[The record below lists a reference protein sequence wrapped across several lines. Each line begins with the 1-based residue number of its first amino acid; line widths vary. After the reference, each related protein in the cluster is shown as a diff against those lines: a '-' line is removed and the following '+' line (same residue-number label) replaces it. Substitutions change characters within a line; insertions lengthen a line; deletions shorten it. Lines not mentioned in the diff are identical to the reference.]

1 MTTMPPRNLEGE
13 PLTPS
18 QSLSIRNAATRADIM
33 VELTRLAVH
42 FPTSLSPE
50 EQALRLS
57 EFCHDL
63 KGKTL
68 EEIRYGCRRYRQNP
82 ENRFFPTPGQLLE
95 ACRNPFE
102 APRGRTYDPL
112 DDLPPALPADVAQK
126 LIEKTRAK
134 YDFKP
139 AGQEPSIEELK
150 RQARERPTIQPVPI
164 PMTQERRAELLH
176 HIKQNLLFKY
186 GENAGK
192 YIAELP
198 D

>member
-1 MTTMPPRNLEGE
+1 MTTIPPQNLEGE
-13 PLTPS
+13 LLTRS
-18 QSLSIRNAATRADIM
+18 QSLSVRNAATREDIM

-42 FPTSLSPE
+42 FPTSLSPQ

-95 ACRNPFE
+95 ACKNPFE
-102 APRGRTYDPL
+102 TYTSRRYDPL
-112 DDLPPALPADVAQK
+112 DGLPPALSPEIAQK
-126 LIEKTRAK
+126 LIKNTRAK
-134 YDFKP
+134 YNFVP
-139 AGQEPSIEELK
+139 ADQEPTVEELK
-150 RQARERPTIQPVPI
+150 RQARERPTIQPEPI
-164 PMTQERRAELLH
+164 PMTRERRGELLTH
-176 HIKQNLLFKY
+176 LKRNLEYKF
-186 GENAGK
+186 GEMAAK

-198 D
+198 E

>member
-1 MTTMPPRNLEGE
+1 
-13 PLTPS
+13 
-18 QSLSIRNAATRADIM
+18 M

-42 FPTSLSPE
+42 FPTSLSPQ

-57 EFCHDL
+57 EFCNDL

-82 ENRFFPTPGQLLE
+82 DNRFFPTPGQLLE
-95 ACRNPFE
+95 ACKSPFDI
-102 APRGRTYDPL
+102 PPGRTYAPL

-126 LIEKTRAK
+126 LIANVRAK
-134 YDFKP
+134 YDWQP
-139 AGQEPSIEELK
+139 ADREPTIEELK
-150 RQARERPTIQPVPI
+150 EAARNRPTIQPVPI
-164 PMTQERRAELLH
+164 PMTPERRSELLR